1 MQKSNQPKSKSLN
14 INYIVTIL
22 NCLPIVRLINYC
34 FGVLDLTSIVASI
47 ITIKNKRISIL
58 SSILMLIASLL
69 SFIKIVMIYISLP
82 TFISKLILLFNG
94 QQINKDIIL
103 GGHTGN
109 LLLLSS
115 GILSFVI
122 RIISI
127 VIASSQINFKKET
140 D

>member
-14 INYIVTIL
+14 INYIVTIIS
-22 NCLPIVRLINYC
+22 CLPIVRLINYC